1 MLEHLALSHREEQV
15 PNFRFRVVKKCRT
28 ALERQVREAVRIEMR
43 GNILNKKG
51 MFNRCKLT
59 RMVVDSEW
67 EKEVWEEAWEPRPG
81 NEVDED
87 TLRATSKSKSRQE
100 ESSIEAKRARKEEG
114 GSSWG
119 EELTEE
125 DSNRAEFLQGESSQ
139 PSGKIQIKVKVFTG
153 LEWMMREIL
162 KEVAHAVIDMS
173 TLTEGADLWEEWIDN
188 NSSPSL
194 QSKGTEDPPQLPVR
208 SRKEERQ
215 LWAILAEL
223 DKQVHQKEQK
233 EQAKKLRGIAR
244 ARKKMGAD
252 KHQPS
257 IFEVMPQPMPGVM
270 PQPFPPQV
278 KPTVQVEHSD
288 SPAHPISHHQESSEA
303 FARIGLVSEEVGP
316 KKLKTGEN
324 QQPRPAVE
332 PILGV
337 VRGEGGVFKTSIEG
351 GGCVNTQTGS
361 VSVAASQSNNVMPGA
376 SLVESTGAMPQP
388 PQALRAMP
396 QPIQVHEREVRD
408 LKSGKAVVIM
418 GGPSHHYGV
427 GAPPHQINTRACGH
441 TSQKNENE
449 SVMPMKNEC
458 AMSVKNECKK
468 NVSLPDNLLV
478 NVEIRSEDPHSV
490 SKNKNSEDR
499 PKLKVKY
506 RVNNTSNGKFNLT
519 PANGSPVSRKLENIH
534 QKSSSVQTGLEFFRN
549 LENSVKNSTESNSI
563 LHTTPGKR
571 KLVPDVVGERT
582 PVSISDRLVSDVTRR
597 ENILLESPAK
607 KQRSCRHGGQ
617 NI

>member
-1 MLEHLALSHREEQV
+1 MQ
-15 PNFRFRVVKKCRT
+15 
-28 ALERQVREAVRIEMR
+28 I
-43 GNILNKKG
+43 
-51 MFNRCKLT
+51 
-59 RMVVDSEW
+59 
-67 EKEVWEEAWEPRPG
+67 
-81 NEVDED
+81 
-87 TLRATSKSKSRQE
+87 SKS
-100 ESSIEAKRARKEEG
+100 I
-114 GSSWG
+114 
-119 EELTEE
+119 
-125 DSNRAEFLQGESSQ
+125 
-139 PSGKIQIKVKVFTG
+139 V
-153 LEWMMREIL
+153 
-162 KEVAHAVIDMS
+162 
-173 TLTEGADLWEEWIDN
+173 
-188 NSSPSL
+188 
-194 QSKGTEDPPQLPVR
+194 
-208 SRKEERQ
+208 
-215 LWAILAEL
+215 
-223 DKQVHQKEQK
+223 
-233 EQAKKLRGIAR
+233 
-244 ARKKMGAD
+244 
-252 KHQPS
+252 
-257 IFEVMPQPMPGVM
+257 
-270 PQPFPPQV
+270 
-278 KPTVQVEHSD
+278 
-288 SPAHPISHHQESSEA
+288 
-303 FARIGLVSEEVGP
+303 
-316 KKLKTGEN
+316 
-324 QQPRPAVE
+324 
-332 PILGV
+332 
-337 VRGEGGVFKTSIEG
+337 EG

-519 PANGSPVSRKLENIH
+519 PANGSPVRSRNLENIH

-582 PVSISDRLVSDVTRR
+582 PVSISDRLVSDVTLS

-607 KQRSCRHGGQ
+607 KQRSCRHAGQ

>member
-1 MLEHLALSHREEQV
+1 
-15 PNFRFRVVKKCRT
+15 
-28 ALERQVREAVRIEMR
+28 MR

-67 EKEVWEEAWEPRPG
+67 EKEVWEEAWEPRPD
-81 NEVDED
+81 NEVDEN

-119 EELTEE
+119 KELTEE

-257 IFEVMPQPMPGVM
+257 IFEVMPQPMSGVM

-278 KPTVQVEHSD
+278 KPTVQVEHSN
-288 SPAHPISHHQESSEA
+288 SPAHPISQ
-303 FARIGLVSEEVGP
+303 RL
-316 KKLKTGEN
+316 N
-324 QQPRPAVE
+324 
-332 PILGV
+332 
-337 VRGEGGVFKTSIEG
+337 
-351 GGCVNTQTGS
+351 
-361 VSVAASQSNNVMPGA
+361 
-376 SLVESTGAMPQP
+376 
-388 PQALRAMP
+388 
-396 QPIQVHEREVRD
+396 
-408 LKSGKAVVIM
+408 
-418 GGPSHHYGV
+418 PSWGW
-427 GAPPHQINTRACGH
+427 
-441 TSQKNENE
+441 
-449 SVMPMKNEC
+449 
-458 AMSVKNECKK
+458 
-468 NVSLPDNLLV
+468 
-478 NVEIRSEDPHSV
+478 
-490 SKNKNSEDR
+490 
-499 PKLKVKY
+499 
-506 RVNNTSNGKFNLT
+506 
-519 PANGSPVSRKLENIH
+519 
-534 QKSSSVQTGLEFFRN
+534 
-549 LENSVKNSTESNSI
+549 
-563 LHTTPGKR
+563 
-571 KLVPDVVGERT
+571 
-582 PVSISDRLVSDVTRR
+582 
-597 ENILLESPAK
+597 
-607 KQRSCRHGGQ
+607 
-617 NI
+617 